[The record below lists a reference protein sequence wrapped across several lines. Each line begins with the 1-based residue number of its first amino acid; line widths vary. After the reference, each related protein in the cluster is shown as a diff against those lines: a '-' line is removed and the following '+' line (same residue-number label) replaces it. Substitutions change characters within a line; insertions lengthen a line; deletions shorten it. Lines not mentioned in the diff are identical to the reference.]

1 MTIQWYGHSCF
12 KISTKP
18 DGRGSGEDVVIFTD
32 PFDKSIGLRPPQG
45 KADIV
50 TISHDHPDHNNSDA
64 LKGEPAVLDLPGEYS
79 IKGVSITGINSFHDK
94 VQGAQRGMNTI
105 FAIESEG
112 IRFCHLGDLA
122 TKLDQKQLEEV
133 NWVDI
138 LAIPVGGN
146 GFTLDGKEAKAVV
159 DQIEPKIVLL
169 MHYKIPG
176 VKVKLDDEKNFCKE
190 IGLCPKDKVAKLILK
205 KKDLEEGEMKV
216 VTMEAVASV

>member
-50 TISHDHPDHNNSDA
+50 TVSHKHPDHNNSEA
-64 LKGEPAVLDLPGEYS
+64 LKGEPAILDLPGEYS

-94 VQGAQRGMNTI
+94 VQGTQRGMNTI

-122 TKLDQKQLEEV
+122 DKLDKKQLEEV
-133 NWVDI
+133 NGVDI
-138 LAIPVGGN
+138 LAIPVGGS
-146 GFTLDGKEAKAVV
+146 GYTLDGKEAKAVV

-216 VTMEAVASV
+216 VMMEALSS